1 MKYIT
6 NSSSLSTNQMYQD
19 QSSLLTVFST
29 TASNIGLKITQ
40 PLQQQQSSLLSG
52 NLNGFNDVFSNFFV
66 LFVFLFVQ
74 QPSIVNN
81 NKKKLVFEF

>member
-1 MKYIT
+1 
-6 NSSSLSTNQMYQD
+6 MYQD

-29 TASNIGLKITQ
+29 TASNIGLKITQPQ

-74 QPSIVNN
+74 QPSIVDN